1 MSIRICRDSNIQ
13 IYEYTK
19 VIFRNSG
26 AAAGCGG
33 DVVVSNP
40 FFRSDV
46 SVIGNLNFPVPP
58 SGELDCLWNVRVDD
72 RSDAALTEGLAA
84 STLAMQTTAFAVL
97 ALPPGAT
104 ATNVSRSPCP
114 LDNFLDVR
122 TTPEYLYV

>member
-1 MSIRICRDSNIQ
+1 MLVMC
-13 IYEYTK
+13 
-19 VIFRNSG
+19 RNSG
-26 AAAGCGG
+26 EAAGCGG

-72 RSDAALTEGLAA
+72 LSNFTDGLPA
-84 STLAMQTTAFAVL
+84 STLALQTTAFAVL

-104 ATNVSRSPCP
+104 AANVSQSPCP
-114 LDNFLDVR
+114 FDNFLDVR
-122 TTPEYLYV
+122 ANPAYAECG